1 MLRDQFAKVLDEF
14 GDMLQEDIYLSDD
27 NTSTFIVDNEVV
39 ININYLEQSDSILMF
54 SPVGDLVDDEASGQK
69 AIELLKLNDIGNV
82 AGRVTLMMDP
92 QNNLILAADHQSAL
106 TITSKEVLADWVDN
120 FVHAVR
126 STRDYFAEHYPVE
139 E

>member
-1 MLRDQFAKVLDEF
+1 
-14 GDMLQEDIYLSDD
+14 
-27 NTSTFIVDNEVV
+27 
-39 ININYLEQSDSILMF
+39 MF
-54 SPVGDLVDDEASGQK
+54 SPVGELEDDEASGQK

-106 TITSKEVLADWVDN
+106 TVTSKEVLADWVDN

-126 STRDYFAEHYPVE
+126 STRGYFAEHYPVE

>member
-27 NTSTFIVDNEVV
+27 NTSTFIADNEVV

-54 SPVGDLVDDEASGQK
+54 SPVGELEDDEASGQK

-92 QNNLILAADHQSAL
+92 SAL
-106 TITSKEVLADWVDN
+106 TVTSKEVLADWVDN

-126 STRDYFAEHYPVE
+126 STRGYFAEHYPVE